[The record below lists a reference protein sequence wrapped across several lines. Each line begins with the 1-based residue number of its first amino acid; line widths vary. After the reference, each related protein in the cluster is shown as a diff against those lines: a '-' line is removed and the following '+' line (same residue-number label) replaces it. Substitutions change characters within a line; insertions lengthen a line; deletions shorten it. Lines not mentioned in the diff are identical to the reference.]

1 MSAWFLRVDRV
12 WDTMTTVDIDG
23 AIESPDGGD
32 AVLPRAGQW
41 FRLVP
46 VSTEE
51 VRDEMA
57 TKVTGPKYKAADA
70 LGLEDTP

>member
-1 MSAWFLRVDRV
+1 MSEWFLRLDRV

-23 AIESPDGGD
+23 AIESPDRGG

-46 VSTEE
+46 VSIEE
-51 VRDEMA
+51 VRERM
-57 TKVTGPKYKAADA
+57 
-70 LGLEDTP
+70 ER